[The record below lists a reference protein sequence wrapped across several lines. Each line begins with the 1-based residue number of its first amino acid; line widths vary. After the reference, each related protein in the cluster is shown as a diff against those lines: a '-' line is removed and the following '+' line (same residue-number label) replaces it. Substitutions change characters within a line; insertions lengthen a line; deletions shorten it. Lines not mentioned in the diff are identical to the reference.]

1 MKHLKEVKLLTS
13 DKTTPVKGN
22 KAKARRIAGIIFSF
36 ILTGIFLYI
45 AFYGVRF
52 RDVMGI
58 IGKTQWHWVLVLIV
72 SLLFSHFLRA
82 VRWKVILRSVK
93 PGASVVN
100 LFGSL
105 MVGYGVNC
113 VIPRLGEVSRAVL
126 LGRWEELSGTSMFG
140 TVVVERV
147 IDVVAFIAAL
157 LISVFIYH
165 GNLYESFPW
174 LKSSLYLASVFMAGV
189 IIFLF
194 LVIKFK
200 EKFYSIILK
209 LVSRISLKTAHKLAN
224 IFSMLI
230 EGFASLKGF
239 DNIIYT
245 VLLTA
250 SIILAYS
257 LNAYLGFLCLG
268 MQNMKDVGFT
278 TAWVLMA
285 ISSLGVV
292 IPTPGGTGSYHVI
305 TQTAL
310 VILFGFT
317 SEMGLAYA
325 VLNHAVSTIVF
336 IVAALFFFFFLN
348 YRYSKKSGKKEKLV
362 DFIETNM
369 DSL

>member
-1 MKHLKEVKLLTS
+1 MTS
-13 DKTTPVKGN
+13 DKN
-22 KAKARRIAGIIFSF
+22 KPGQKTKAGQKSKARKITGIAFSF

-58 IGKTQWHWVLVLIV
+58 VEKARWLWVVVLVG
-72 SLLFSHFLRA
+72 SLLLSHFLRA
-82 VRWKVILRSVK
+82 VRWKVILSSVK
-93 PGASVVN
+93 KDTSLTN

-126 LGRWEELSGTSMFG
+126 LGRWEGLSGTSMFG
-140 TVVVERV
+140 TVIVERV
-147 IDVVAFIAAL
+147 IDIVSFILAL
-157 LISVFIYH
+157 LISVFIYN

-189 IIFLF
+189 IVFLF
-194 LVIKFK
+194 LVIRFK

-209 LVSRISLKTAHKLAN
+209 LVSRMSPKTAQKLAD
-224 IFSMLI
+224 IFNMLI
-230 EGFASLKGF
+230 EGFASLKGVR
-239 DNIIYT
+239 NIILT

-250 SIILAYS
+250 AIILVYA
-257 LNAYLGFLCLG
+257 LNSYLGFLCLG
-268 MQNMKDVGFT
+268 MQNMKDVGFS

-285 ISSLGVV
+285 ISSLGVI

-310 VILFGFT
+310 VLLFGFT

-336 IVAALFFFFFLN
+336 IVSALFFFFYLN
-348 YRYSKKSGKKEKLV
+348 YRNSKKSGKKEKLV
-362 DFIETNM
+362 SFIETNM

>member
-1 MKHLKEVKLLTS
+1 MKLLTS
-13 DKTTPVKGN
+13 DKAQKSKTRKV
-22 KAKARRIAGIIFSF
+22 AGIAFSF
-36 ILTGIFLYI
+36 LLTGIFLYV

-52 RDVMGI
+52 RDVIGI
-58 IGKTQWHWVLVLIV
+58 VGKASWLWVFVLSI
-72 SLLFSHFLRA
+72 SLLLSHFLRA
-82 VRWKVILRSVK
+82 VRWKVILSSVK
-93 PGASVVN
+93 SDTSIFN

-126 LGRWEELSGTSMFG
+126 LGKWENLSGTSMFG
-140 TVVVERV
+140 TVIVERV
-147 IDVVAFIAAL
+147 IDIISFIAAL

-165 GNLYESFPW
+165 GNLYASFPW
-174 LKSSLYLASVFMAGV
+174 LKSSLYLASVFMTGV

-209 LVSRISLKTAHKLAN
+209 LVSRVSEKTALRLAD
-224 IFSMLI
+224 IFNMLI
-230 EGFASLKGF
+230 QGFVSLKGF
-239 DNIIYT
+239 NNILYSI
-245 VLLTA
+245 LLTA
-250 SIILAYS
+250 AIILVYA
-257 LNAYLGFLCLG
+257 LNSYIGFLCLG
-268 MQNMKDVGFT
+268 MQNMQEVSFT

-285 ISSLGVV
+285 ISSLAVV

-310 VILFGFT
+310 VLLFGFT

-325 VLNHAVSTIVF
+325 VLNHAVSTLVF
-336 IVAALFFFFFLN
+336 IVSALFFFFYLN
-348 YRYSKKSGKKEKLV
+348 YKYSKKSGKKEKLV